1 MTTHHSPEAGSA
13 RSTLTV
19 GDREFAYYP
28 LSAAGATDLERL
40 PYTVKVLLEN
50 MIRGAATSPDLV
62 SADDVRALA
71 SWDPTRPGEAELP
84 FMPARV
90 ILQDFTGVPCV
101 VDLAAMRDAM
111 AELGGDPA
119 RINPLVPADLV
130 IDHSVQV
137 DQFGSDAA
145 FLINVDREY
154 ERNGERYALLRW
166 AQQAFRDFRVVPP
179 GTGIVHQV
187 NLEFLA
193 DVVAE
198 RDGVLLPD
206 SLVGTDSHT
215 TMINGL
221 GVVGWGVGGIEAEA
235 ALLGQPLYQPLP
247 IVVGFRLDGEMPSGA
262 TATDLVLYVTEML
275 RAHGVVGK
283 FVEFHG
289 PGISKLSLA
298 DRATISN
305 MSPEFGATAT
315 LFPVDDET
323 LRYLRMTGR
332 PESLIARVEA
342 YAKAQG
348 MFRTDASPEPR
359 FNESL
364 SLDLGSVMP
373 SLAGPKRPQDRVAL
387 SDMRSSFQAAFPNG
401 LHSHADG
408 TEHEHPGTGVHG
420 AARGTVDEASVESF
434 PASDP
439 PSYTRDPHAGEN
451 ATRAPARHDPE
462 PLAADAHYKA
472 VGVQLDDEGGTI
484 RTGSVVIAAI
494 TSCTNTSNPSV
505 MVAAGLLARNAVAR
519 GLETKPWVKTSLA
532 PGSRAVTDYLTVAGL
547 MEPLEALRFH
557 LVGYGCTTCIG
568 NSGPLAEPI
577 AEAIEANDIAAVAV
591 LSGNRNFEG
600 RIHPLARA
608 SYLASPPLVVAF
620 ALAGRVDIDLTSE
633 PLGIDRDGQPV
644 MLADIWPP
652 AEEVARVVTES
663 VSGEV
668 FSRNYASV
676 FDGDDRWRNLPVPD
690 GDRYAWDPSSTYVA
704 RPPFFDGLG
713 DGPSDPG
720 DLVGA
725 RALAVLG
732 DSVTTDHISPAGSI
746 ARTSPAGEWLVAHG
760 VEPRDFNSYGSRR
773 GHHEVMMRGTFANIR
788 LRNGLT
794 PDAEGNW
801 TEHLPS
807 GERMTIFDAAMRYAE
822 EGTPLIVL
830 AGKEYGSG
838 SSRDWAAKGPLL
850 QGIRAVIAESFERIH
865 RSNLVGMGILPLQF
879 LPGESVGSLGLT
891 GRETFEIGGLT
902 DGLRPRMEVAVTA
915 RGDDGREVRF
925 RAVARLDGEIDVT
938 YLRNGG
944 VLQTVLRR
952 LAAD

>member
-1 MTTHHSPEAGSA
+1 VTSHPADPVNA
-13 RSTLTV
+13 RDTLRV
-19 GDREFAYYP
+19 GDRSYEYFR
-28 LSAAGATDLERL
+28 LDAAGAPDLERL

-50 MIRGAATSPDLV
+50 MLRGAATSPDLV

-71 SWDPTRPGEAELP
+71 HWDPSQPAEAELP

-101 VDLAAMRDAM
+101 VDLAAMRDAIADM
-111 AELGGDPA
+111 GGDPS

-137 DQFGSDAA
+137 DQYGSDAA

-166 AQQAFRDFRVVPP
+166 AQQAFADFRVVPP

-187 NLEFLA
+187 NLEYLA

-206 SLVGTDSHT
+206 TLVGTDSHT

-235 ALLGQPLYQPLP
+235 ALLGQPCYQPMP
-247 IVVGFRLDGEMPSGA
+247 IVVGFRLDGELPSGA
-262 TATDLVLYVTEML
+262 TATDLVLYVTEQL

-283 FVEFHG
+283 FVEFYG
-289 PGISKLSLA
+289 PGLTRLGLA

-332 PESLIARVEA
+332 SDEVVARVEA
-342 YAKAQG
+342 YTRAQG
-348 MFRTDASPEPR
+348 MFRTDDTPEPV
-359 FNESL
+359 FSESL
-364 SLDLGSVMP
+364 SLDLSTVVP

-387 SDMRSSFQAAFPNG
+387 SDLRDNFRGAFPNG
-401 LHSHADG
+401 LHTHADG
-408 TEHEHPGTGVHG
+408 TTHEHDGQDGHG
-420 AARGTVDEASVESF
+420 PRGTIDEALDESF

-439 PSYTRDPHAGEN
+439 PSYTRDPISEQHVE
-451 ATRAPARHDPE
+451 PEPPRHDPE
-462 PLAADAHYKA
+462 PLPVEAHYKS
-472 VGVQLDDEGGTI
+472 VEIRLDAERVKI

-494 TSCTNTSNPSV
+494 TSCTNTSNPTV

-519 GLETKPWVKTSLA
+519 GLRTQPWVKTSLA
-532 PGSRAVTDYLTVAGL
+532 PGSRAVTDYLHAAGL
-547 MEPLEALRFH
+547 MDPLEALRFH

-568 NSGPLAEPI
+568 NSGPLAEPV
-577 AEAIEANDIAAVAV
+577 AQAIEANGIAGVAV

-620 ALAGRVDIDLTSE
+620 ALAGRIDIDLTTE
-633 PLGIDRDGQPV
+633 PIGIGADGKPV
-644 MLADIWPP
+644 MLVDIWPSP
-652 AEEVARVVTES
+652 AEVAEVVLDA
-663 VSGEV
+663 VSADV
-668 FSRNYASV
+668 FKRNYASV
-676 FDGDDRWRNLPVPD
+676 FDGDDRWRGLPVPS
-690 GDRYAWDPSSTYVA
+690 GDRYAWDPASTYVA
-704 RPPFFDGLG
+704 RPPFFDGISG
-713 DGPSDPG
+713 GPADPT
-720 DLVGA
+720 DIAGA
-725 RALAVLG
+725 RALAMLG

-760 VEPRDFNSYGSRR
+760 VEPREFNSYGSRR
-773 GHHEVMMRGTFANIR
+773 GHHEVMVRGTFANIR
-788 LRNGLT
+788 LRNLLT
-794 PDAEGNW
+794 PDAEGNV
-801 TEHLPS
+801 TEHIPS
-807 GERMTIFDAAMRYAE
+807 GERMSIFDAAVRYAE
-822 EGTPLIVL
+822 AGTPLVIL

-838 SSRDWAAKGPLL
+838 SSRDWAAKGPML
-850 QGIRAVIAESFERIH
+850 QGVRAVIAESYERIH
-865 RSNLVGMGILPLQF
+865 RSNLVGMGILPLQY
-879 LPGESVGSLGLT
+879 LPGETAAGLGLT
-891 GRETFEIGGLT
+891 GRETFDIVGLS
-902 DGLRPRMEVAVTA
+902 DGLRPRQELAVLA
-915 RGDDGREVRF
+915 RGEDGRETRF
-925 RAVARLDGEIDVT
+925 RVISRLDGEIDLT
-938 YLRNGG
+938 YIRNGG

-952 LAAD
+952 LAEA